1 LERFTDSCISRAQ
14 EGEGDGRGRAVAALV
29 TLADKEPVTRVQVRE
44 LCSCAKV
51 SRSWF
56 YQRFEGMPG
65 FVHAIIEDFLREMNE
80 EFSSDN
86 IFIHMM
92 DIDSTDTY
100 IKCVEFMV
108 RRKRFVEVMIGPNGT
123 PELRGRVTGLWEQQ
137 LEEALVMRVPS
148 IQNEVNF
155 EILSCYVCTAM
166 WGMLEWSV
174 LNAEKYDVAFM
185 GRQMAHLVYD
195 CTLRQL
201 VKQRENEE

>member
-1 LERFTDSCISRAQ
+1 MERFTDSCISRAQ
-14 EGEGDGRGRAVAALV
+14 AGEGDGRGRAVAALLM
-29 TLADKEPVTRVQVRE
+29 LADKEPVTRVQVRE

-65 FVHAIIEDFLREMNE
+65 FVHATIGDFLREMNE

-86 IFIHMM
+86 IFIRIIN
-92 DIDSTDTY
+92 IDLADTFT
-100 IKCVEFMV
+100 KCVEFMV
-108 RRKRFVEVMIGPNGT
+108 KRKRFVEVMIGPNGT
-123 PELRGRVTGLWEQQ
+123 SELRGRVTGLWEQQ
-137 LEEALVMRVPS
+137 LEEALVMQTPS

-155 EILSCYVCTAM
+155 EILSCYVSTAM
-166 WGMLEWSV
+166 WGMLEWCV

-201 VKQRENEE
+201 VKQRESEK